1 MSPSAQSIAAQAKH
15 RKQAMAGS
23 GESWILPRKWRDIQA
38 GEGDVTLNGE
48 TLPVCKRVMLFKF
61 SSSHGFS
68 SEMLHYLRAAVI
80 AQKLGYTLLG
90 DDSEWNYGERDLYPL
105 LGRHTHGV
113 FAQARSATTSS
124 RAPSTVDHP
133 PTGSRPTLRR
143 KSALVDG
150 KAKTESG

>member
-61 SSSHGFS
+61 GNSHGFS
-68 SEMLHYLRAAVI
+68 SEMLHYLRAGVI

-90 DDSEWNYGERDLYPL
+90 DDSGWNYGALRFFC
-105 LGRHTHGV
+105 V
-113 FAQARSATTSS
+113 FSFL
-124 RAPSTVDHP
+124 RADN
-133 PTGSRPTLRR
+133 TLRR
-143 KSALVDG
+143 LDHRLLPPSRDLLS
-150 KAKTESG
+150 TTC